1 MSAITAVPLHARCT
15 RIASPRARIAA
26 PRPHAVVRRA
36 AIHRGYGAVRPAAA
50 PATRAPRLPTRCRPP
65 PRASASGAEP
75 AVQSRAASTF
85 ASIKRFGAAGT
96 LSYILTEV
104 AVWALA
110 LPGAAFGYHAS
121 TGEWLSWDTDRA
133 QLAALAATFV
143 TGVRFG
149 ACPPVRGLAWLGLAW
164 LSRPACACSPVRG
177 ISSLRGG

>member
-36 AIHRGYGAVRPAAA
+36 AIHHGFGAVRPAAA
-50 PATRAPRLPTRCRPP
+50 PAATRAPRLPTRCRLP

-75 AVQSRAASTF
+75 DVQSRAASTF
-85 ASIKRFGAAGT
+85 ASIKRFGVAGT
-96 LSYILTEV
+96 LSYIITEV
-104 AVWALA
+104 AFWALA

-149 ACPPVRGLAWLGLAW
+149 AVPLW
-164 LSRPACACSPVRG
+164 
-177 ISSLRGG
+177 I